1 MLLLCV
7 GSVTVFAASD
17 VKMSSSVTVK
27 KTKYKLYESEN
38 GKKIY
43 VNKGL
48 YVRKNGKYVRVDKK
62 TNAGQILDVFDEYI
76 YYIGKNGYLCR
87 IRMDGKYERK
97 YSVKAGSVR
106 DVYKG
111 YIYYNSRV
119 YNGLCRIS
127 TKNKNQVK
135 ILSHILASE
144 CKRCNDKLIY
154 YKSIIKDAPK
164 DSPYLQYLKADVYA
178 CDLDGSN
185 KKKIYSFNDNCLAQ
199 IVVNEDKICL
209 VGSNDGK
216 IEIVIAER
224 DGEDYTCKVIK
235 TFEKE
240 LKEGEHASTSLDL
253 RSIYKDKVYYIDYV
267 EEDDLRDHMFALDFD
282 GNLNDL
288 GQSDD
293 IENGSLYVDNDR
305 IISRSR
311 NFSRIRILDLNGKR
325 IKTLKLRVKKKGD
338 VCKLYRI
345 LDKENVIKLYYKGK
359 KHLIIRKLVKDEE

>member
-1 MLLLCV
+1 MKRYIFILVALIV
-7 GSVTVFAASD
+7 ASVVCFGQKRHGKSATRQAKSTTKVAASRP
-17 VKMSSSVTVK
+17 
-27 KTKYKLYESEN
+27 
-38 GKKIY
+38 KI
-43 VNKGL
+43 
-48 YVRKNGKYVRVDKK
+48 
-62 TNAGQILDVFDEYI
+62 
-76 YYIGKNGYLCR
+76 
-87 IRMDGKYERK
+87 
-97 YSVKAGSVR
+97 
-106 DVYKG
+106 
-111 YIYYNSRV
+111 
-119 YNGLCRIS
+119 
-127 TKNKNQVK
+127 
-135 ILSHILASE
+135 
-144 CKRCNDKLIY
+144 
-154 YKSIIKDAPK
+154 
-164 DSPYLQYLKADVYA
+164 
-178 CDLDGSN
+178 
-185 KKKIYSFNDNCLAQ
+185 NCYTEK
-199 IVVNEDKICL
+199 IVVDNIPL
-209 VGSNDGK
+209 VFK
-216 IEIVIAER
+216 
-224 DGEDYTCKVIK
+224 DYTCKVIK

-240 LKEGEHASTSLDL
+240 LNEGEHASTSLDL